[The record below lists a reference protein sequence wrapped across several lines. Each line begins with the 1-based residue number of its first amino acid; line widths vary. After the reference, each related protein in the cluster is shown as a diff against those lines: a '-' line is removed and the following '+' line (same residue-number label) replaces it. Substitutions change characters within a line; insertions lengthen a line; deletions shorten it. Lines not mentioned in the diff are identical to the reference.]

1 MQNNQRGC
9 FLMKH
14 GVLPICNDV
23 EHHVT
28 QNVKQILLF
37 FLING
42 Q

>member
-1 MQNNQRGC
+1 
-9 FLMKH
+9 MKH

-37 FLING
+37 F
-42 Q
+42 